1 MSEAPELEHFKKNMS
16 PEMSNFFLYRKKKM
30 SFSSSP
36 KGTPHDRC
44 RRTMKK
50 KLFRHENQSNLGSV
64 PEKVDEYFPW
74 DLYSMYVVLQG
85 I

>member
-1 MSEAPELEHFKKNMS
+1 
-16 PEMSNFFLYRKKKM
+16 
-30 SFSSSP
+30 
-36 KGTPHDRC
+36 
-44 RRTMKK
+44 MKK
-50 KLFRHENQSNLGSV
+50 KLFRHENQSNLGRV